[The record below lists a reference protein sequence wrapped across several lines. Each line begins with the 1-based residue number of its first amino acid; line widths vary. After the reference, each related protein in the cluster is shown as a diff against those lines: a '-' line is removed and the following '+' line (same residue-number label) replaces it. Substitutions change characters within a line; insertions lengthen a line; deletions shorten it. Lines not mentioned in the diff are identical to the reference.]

1 MTKATYRRG
10 SLFWA
15 YGYRGIRVHCDRT
28 AWSQVA
34 GLFAEAEMKVH
45 ILSKRESERANFKW
59 CKSYETSK
67 LAPNNILLPA
77 RPHLLS
83 SPNSHK
89 LKTMYLEA
97 LFKNKN

>member
-15 YGYRGIRVHCDRT
+15 YGYRGIRVHCDRA
-28 AWSQVA
+28 AWPHVA
-34 GLFAEAEMKVH
+34 GLFVKAEMKVH
-45 ILSKRESERANFKW
+45 ILSKWESERANLKW
-59 CKSYETSK
+59 YKSYETSK
-67 LAPNNILLPA
+67 LALNDILPPA

-89 LKTMYLEA
+89 LKTMYSEA